1 MIYTWRDHARRA
13 IPAQA
18 AGEGVEAIRVK
29 HGHVTADLVVSAAKS
44 KRSPLHNAFEWDDSA
59 AAHEYRLS
67 QARHLIRHVVVT
79 MEVGGEER
87 NVRAFVALNA
97 PEEKGR
103 DYQAISVV
111 LGDKELRQQALDRA
125 LGDMEAFERR
135 YNEFEELFEVFAAMR
150 QVRKRTA
157 LCGSHG

>member
-1 MIYTWRDHARRA
+1 M
-13 IPAQA
+13 
-18 AGEGVEAIRVK
+18 
-29 HGHVTADLVVSAAKS
+29 TADLVVSAAKS